1 MKNFISKYPV
11 LLFFV
16 SALAF
21 QYLVMAALWYRL
33 SDGATMADDE
43 IAHMIFRAR
52 VFGPLIFVVLISF
65 YLEGTQ
71 GIRTLFSSMLQFR
84 ASAIFYSMA
93 FTWKFVYT
101 YFGIAVVVLLGF
113 AEWPGLIL
121 DNFIGGDYSALR
133 DLIRNMPFIL
143 GIAFVEETAWM
154 KFSVT
159 RLQAKYS
166 ALTSCLLVGIG
177 WGLWYLPMFLVG
189 HGVPDGY
196 PLPVFMLSMISLT
209 ILLAW
214 SYNMTRSGVI
224 LLTMQVVS
232 NCAFFIIPVLPGW
245 WNGNAIYINSFVAV
259 NSVVAACLV
268 IFYGWREL
276 GTRKR
281 AVWGEEPQE
290 VEVAEA
296 EVPAVA

>member
-1 MKNFISKYPV
+1 MKKFITKYPV
-11 LLFFV
+11 LLFFI

-21 QYLVMAALWYRL
+21 QYVVMAALWYRL

-43 IAHMIFRAR
+43 TTHMIFRAR
-52 VFGPLIFVVLISF
+52 VFGPLIFVVLISY

-84 ASAIFYSMA
+84 ASAVFYSMA
-93 FTWKFVYT
+93 FTWKFIYT
-101 YFGIAVVVLLGF
+101 YIGIAFVVLLGF

-121 DNFIGGDYSALR
+121 DNFVGGDHSSLH
-133 DLIRNMPFIL
+133 DLMRNMPYIV

-166 ALTSCLLVGIG
+166 ALTSCLLVGVG
-177 WGLWYLPMFLVG
+177 WALWYLPMFLVRQ
-189 HGVPDGY
+189 GVPDGY

-209 ILLAW
+209 ILLGW

-224 LLTMQVVS
+224 LLTMQIVS

-259 NSVVAACLV
+259 NSVVAIGLV
-268 IFYGWREL
+268 VFYGWREL
-276 GTRKR
+276 GTSKR
-281 AVWGEEPQE
+281 AVWGEEHQEVAVAE
-290 VEVAEA
+290 VEVS
-296 EVPAVA
+296 VAA